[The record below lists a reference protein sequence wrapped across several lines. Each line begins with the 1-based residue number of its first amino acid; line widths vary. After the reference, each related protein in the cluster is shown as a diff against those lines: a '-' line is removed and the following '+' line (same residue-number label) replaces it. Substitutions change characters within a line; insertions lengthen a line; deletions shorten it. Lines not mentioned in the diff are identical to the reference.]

1 MVAAALSA
9 EDCEIQYTK
18 DGSARIITATMPA
31 EQVVALTRAANP
43 LHEEGTA
50 TWDYPSEV
58 SFQCRNGWG
67 KNCRVAVENVATN
80 TCSMKV
86 VFYHDINGDSVT
98 TERTVKV
105 GDVGVTF
112 VESTTGAD
120 LTCRIDT
127 TISPYR
133 GVTVDWKYDCD
144 QH

>member
-1 MVAAALSA
+1 MF
-9 EDCEIQYTK
+9 
-18 DGSARIITATMPA
+18 
-31 EQVVALTRAANP
+31 VALFLFVCLIKWEHKKGKN
-43 LHEEGTA
+43 HNDSS
-50 TWDYPSEV
+50 DYPSEV